1 MEGWLVPILVAL
13 IGAGSASL
21 TNLVTAWINK
31 RRRKEE
37 KEDSTQQILG
47 KLDEI
52 DGRITDIE
60 GRLEGLKKAQKI
72 MMQDRIRHLAEKYI
86 EDGSISFDN
95 FNDLKTMHEIYHN
108 DLHGNGFLN
117 DIMDDVK
124 ELPKTK

>member
-1 MEGWLVPILVAL
+1 MEVWLVPILVAL

-86 EDGSISFDN
+86 EAGSISFDN

-108 DLHGNGFLN
+108 DLHGNGFLD
-117 DIMDDVK
+117 DIMEDVS
-124 ELPKTK
+124 ELPKVR

>member
-1 MEGWLVPILVAL
+1 MPILVAL

-21 TNLVTAWINK
+21 TNLVAARIDKK
-31 RRRKEE
+31 RKREE
-37 KEDSTQQILG
+37 KEDSTKQILA
-47 KLDEI
+47 KLYEI
-52 DGRITDIE
+52 DDRISDIE

-86 EDGSISFDN
+86 ESGSISFDN

-108 DLHGNGFLN
+108 DLHGNGFLD

>member
-1 MEGWLVPILVAL
+1 MEVWLVPILVAL

-52 DGRITDIE
+52 DGRITDLE

-86 EDGSISFDN
+86 EAGSISFDN

>member
-1 MEGWLVPILVAL
+1 MEVWLVPILVAL

-52 DGRITDIE
+52 DGRITDLE
-60 GRLEGLKKAQKI
+60 GRLEGLKKAQKL

-86 EDGSISFDN
+86 EAGSISFDN

>member
-1 MEGWLVPILVAL
+1 MEVWLVPILVAL

-47 KLDEI
+47 KLYEI

-86 EDGSISFDN
+86 EAGSISFDN

>member
-1 MEGWLVPILVAL
+1 M
-13 IGAGSASL
+13 
-21 TNLVTAWINK
+21 
-31 RRRKEE
+31 
-37 KEDSTQQILG
+37 G

-52 DGRITDIE
+52 DGRIADIE

-86 EDGSISFDN
+86 EAGSISFDN

>member
-1 MEGWLVPILVAL
+1 MEVWLVPILVAL

-31 RRRKEE
+31 KRRKEE

-60 GRLEGLKKAQKI
+60 SRLEGLKKAQKI

-86 EDGSISFDN
+86 EAGSISFDN